1 MENQIQSVKAC
12 LCINV
17 PYGWN
22 EQHFVVFFGRL
33 CVWIY
38 LHDGHY
44 TFETHEGPKQMMGF
58 SSHLVRQAQH
68 DTQ

>member
-1 MENQIQSVKAC
+1 MYERAIWVD
-12 LCINV
+12 
-17 PYGWN
+17 
-22 EQHFVVFFGRL
+22 EQHFVIIFFFAVCL
-33 CVWIY
+33 CVCVDLS